1 MIYHRREEWE
11 RPSQPISGP
20 APKGTPGYWVVH
32 YPGSPASSTT
42 PMTDAEMV
50 RYLQATQSSYL
61 NSRGYSL
68 GYSAVVSQSGS
79 AWEVRGIE
87 GLGGKVFNPASNPG
101 RKLGEDNQ
109 NHVTRSIQ
117 IAVSGQDKATP
128 AAVAAVNEI
137 IATRPDWPVRWHG
150 QIDWTSC
157 AGEGII
163 AQIEAGVIGHQT
175 QPEPEDD
182 DMKIIEQYRAAD
194 TRVWPGVKLE
204 PGKVYRFNAGEGVPK
219 TAKAMMATLTVTQT
233 EGNGHIA
240 VAAPGR
246 DMPTSSLNYATGQT
260 IANTTLVP
268 LVNGQYDLKSVAATH
283 LVVDV
288 LGFVL

>member
-1 MIYHRREEWE
+1 MQYHRREEWE
-11 RPSQPISGP
+11 RAGQEINAPL
-20 APKGTPGYWVVH
+20 PKGTPGYWVIH
-32 YPGSPASSTT
+32 YPGSPASSAT
-42 PMTDAEMV
+42 PMTDGEMV

-68 GYSAVVSQSGS
+68 GYSAVVSQSSS

-87 GLGGKVFNPASNPG
+87 GLGGTVYNPASNPG
-101 RKLGEDNQ
+101 RKLGEGNQ

-128 AAVAAVNEI
+128 AAVATVNEI
-137 IATRPDWPVRWHG
+137 IATQPDWPVRWHG

-163 AQIEAGVIGHQT
+163 AQIEAGVIGHQK
-175 QPEPEDD
+175 EPVEDD
-182 DMKIIEQYRAAD
+182 DMRIIEQYRAAD
-194 TRVWPGVKLE
+194 TRVWPGSKLE
-204 PGKVYRFNAGEGVPK
+204 PQKVYRFNAGEGIPK
-219 TAKAMMATLTVTQT
+219 SARAMMATLTVT
-233 EGNGHIA
+233 EPDGHGYVA
-240 VAAPGR
+240 TAAPGA
-246 DMPTSSLNYATGQT
+246 DMPTSSLNYAAGQT

-268 LVNGQYDLKSVAATH
+268 LVNGQYDLKSIAATH

-288 LGFVL
+288 LAYV

>member
-1 MIYHRREEWE
+1 MIYHRRGEWE
-11 RPSQPISGP
+11 RAGQEISGP
-20 APKGTPGYWVVH
+20 LPKGTPGYWVIH
-32 YPGSPASSTT
+32 YPGSPASSAA

-87 GLGGKVFNPASNPG
+87 GLGGTVYNPASNPG
-101 RKLGEDNQ
+101 SKLGEGNQ

-117 IAVSGQDKATP
+117 IAVSGQDKASP

-204 PGKVYRFNAGEGVPK
+204 PQKVYRFNAGEGVPK
-219 TAKAMMATLTVTQT
+219 TAKAMFATLTVT
-233 EGNGHIA
+233 EPDGHGYVA
-240 VAAPGR
+240 TAAPGGG
-246 DMPTSSLNYATGQT
+246 MPTSSLNYAPGQT

-268 LVNGQYDLKSVAATH
+268 LVNGQYDIMSVAAAH
-283 LVVDV
+283 LVIDV
-288 LGFVL
+288 LAYI